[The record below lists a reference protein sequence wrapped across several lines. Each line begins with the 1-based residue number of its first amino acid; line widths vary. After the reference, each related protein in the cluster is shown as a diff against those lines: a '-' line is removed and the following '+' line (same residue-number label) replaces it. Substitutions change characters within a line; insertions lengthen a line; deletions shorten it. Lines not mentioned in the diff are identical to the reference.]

1 LLSFI
6 LKPFVR
12 RSRDNIEIPE
22 LDPDTELSV
31 SLIESGCVFILIN
44 GQTALLIKSGEQE
57 IRSFEKSGRISLEFE
72 LIERPEFPSLGA
84 YVNIYDTQGNPTRF
98 EYFFSLESGDET
110 ELLKKLIEQDC
121 LDIVF
126 YTTEIRHI
134 KRTTINNEQKEDLA
148 SLLAQAAKVV

>member
-6 LKPFVR
+6 LKPFIGN
-12 RSRDNIEIPE
+12 SGDNIEIPE
-22 LDPDTELSV
+22 LDSDTELSV

-44 GQTALLIKSGEQE
+44 GQTALLIKSVEQE
-57 IRSFEKSGRISLEFE
+57 IGSFEKSGRISLEFE

-84 YVNIYDTQGNPTRF
+84 YVNIYDAQGKPTRF
-98 EYFFSLESGDET
+98 EYFFSLESGDEKG
-110 ELLKKLIEQDC
+110 LLEKLIEQDY

-134 KRTTINNEQKEDLA
+134 KRTTINNEQKEELA
-148 SLLAQAAKVV
+148 SMLAQAAKLV

>member
-1 LLSFI
+1 MLSFI
-6 LKPFVR
+6 LKPFVVR
-12 RSRDNIEIPE
+12 NRDKIEIPE

-44 GQTALLIKSGEQE
+44 GRTALLIKSGERE
-57 IRSFEKSGRISLEFE
+57 IGSFEKSGSISLEFE
-72 LIERPEFPSLGA
+72 LIERLEFPSLGA
-84 YVNIYDTQGNPTRF
+84 YVNIYDAQGNPTRF
-98 EYFFSLESGDET
+98 EYFFSLESGDEI
-110 ELLKKLIEQDC
+110 ELLKKLIEQNY

>member
-6 LKPFVR
+6 LKPFIGKN
-12 RSRDNIEIPE
+12 RDNVEIPE

-44 GQTALLIKSGEQE
+44 GQTTLLIKSGERE
-57 IRSFEKSGRISLEFE
+57 VRSFEKSGRISLEFE

-84 YVNIYDTQGNPTRF
+84 YVNIYDAQGNPTRF
-98 EYFFSLESGDET
+98 EYFFSLESRDET
-110 ELLKKLIEQDC
+110 GLLDRLIEQDY

-134 KRTTINNEQKEDLA
+134 KRTTTDNEQKEELA